1 MTDHAL
7 HSRPIGPRVT
17 LPYGE
22 VIRDTYTVDA
32 FLGAGRFADVYLVR
46 HRFMGMQ
53 AMKVFVNDEREEDRL
68 AGFNEA
74 FLLSRITH
82 PSIVRVFDA
91 NQLEPTYGQRTY
103 VTMEYVEGGTLR
115 AWMESQSC
123 NLEGALE
130 VAIQICDAVAHAH
143 SMVPPIVHRDL
154 KPENILID
162 SKGESPQVRVADFGL
177 AAPISQLT
185 ETVES
190 GGTILYLSPEGL
202 DGYEVPASDVYSL
215 GLVLFE
221 MFAGCMPYRLKDIP
235 EGASARQVKQSL
247 AEWQHGHLEAPSY
260 FNQKVPPDID
270 AVIQRCMTRDAG
282 DRYRTAAHLKGAL
295 VLCRQ
300 SVRAEK
306 ERLAS
311 RGTAHGID
319 DGCRRAHHLLRLAFR
334 IAITDR
340 RVADGQDWLR
350 QAIAT
355 APQVASSYEHY
366 LAVWQAE
373 TEGVAP

>member
-1 MTDHAL
+1 MTDHAA
-7 HSRPIGPRVT
+7 HSRSLGPRVA

-22 VIRDTYTVDA
+22 VIRDTYTVDE

-74 FLLSRITH
+74 FMLSRITH
-82 PSIVRVFDA
+82 PGIVRVFDA
-91 NQLEPTYGQRTY
+91 NQLEPKYGERTY

-115 AWMESQSC
+115 AWMDSQPSD
-123 NLEGALE
+123 LEAALE

-143 SMVPPIVHRDL
+143 SMEPPIVHRDL
-154 KPENILID
+154 KPENILFD
-162 SKGESPQVRVADFGL
+162 SKGDAQRVRVADFGL

-185 ETVES
+185 ETVDS
-190 GGTILYLSPEGL
+190 GGTILYMSPEGL

-215 GLVLFE
+215 GLILFE

-235 EGASARQVKQSL
+235 EGASARRVKQLL
-247 AEWQHGHLEAPSY
+247 AEWQRGHLEAPSY

-282 DRYRTAAHLKGAL
+282 DRYRTAAHLKNAL

-300 SVRAEK
+300 SVQTEK
-306 ERLAS
+306 EHIAS
-311 RGTAHGID
+311 RGRAHLTD
-319 DGCRRAHHLLRLAFR
+319 EVCRRAHHLLRLAFR

-340 RVADGQDWLR
+340 RVAEGQEWLR

-366 LAVWQAE
+366 LAVWQGE
-373 TEGVAP
+373 TDGVAP